1 MLIQK
6 MGVQKMQHE
15 YNVLKFI
22 KADVCTTVLPIRTN
36 VLRGGGYCLD
46 DNLLQNAVSLQSL
59 RNQDT
64 SSLFPF
70 QNISKRKKLHRDIVR
85 DQAEQG
91 CRSSRCVRGV
101 FACNFLGGRDKRK
114 GGKRCKKEKEEHRYG
129 QCYSHL
135 CV

>member
-1 MLIQK
+1 
-6 MGVQKMQHE
+6 MQRE

-22 KADVCTTVLPIRTN
+22 KADVCTTVHPIRTN
-36 VLRGGGYCLD
+36 VLRGGGGYCLD

-64 SSLFPF
+64 SSLFPV

-101 FACNFLGGRDKRK
+101 FCVQFFGWK
-114 GGKRCKKEKEEHRYG
+114 G
-129 QCYSHL
+129 
-135 CV
+135 

>member
-22 KADVCTTVLPIRTN
+22 KADVCTTVHPIRTN

-91 CRSSRCVRGV
+91 CRSSRCVRGF
-101 FACNFLGGRDKRK
+101 FACNFFGKRDKRN
-114 GGKRCKKEKEEHRYG
+114 
-129 QCYSHL
+129 
-135 CV
+135 

>member
-22 KADVCTTVLPIRTN
+22 KADVCTTVHPIMFF
-36 VLRGGGYCLD
+36 GGGYCLD

-91 CRSSRCVRGV
+91 CRSSRCVRGF
-101 FACNFLGGRDKRK
+101 FACNFFGGRDKRK
-114 GGKRCKKEKEEHRYG
+114 GGKRCKKEKEEHRYWL
-129 QCYSHL
+129 CYSHF
-135 CV
+135 CA

>member
-1 MLIQK
+1 
-6 MGVQKMQHE
+6 MQRE

-36 VLRGGGYCLD
+36 VLRGGYCLD

-101 FACNFLGGRDKRK
+101 FCVQFFWWK
-114 GGKRCKKEKEEHRYG
+114 G
-129 QCYSHL
+129 
-135 CV
+135 

>member
-22 KADVCTTVLPIRTN
+22 KADVCTTVHPIRTN
-36 VLRGGGYCLD
+36 VLWGGYCLD

-64 SSLFPF
+64 ASLFPF

-101 FACNFLGGRDKRK
+101 FCVQFFWWK
-114 GGKRCKKEKEEHRYG
+114 G
-129 QCYSHL
+129 
-135 CV
+135 